1 MVLWAPVHAEF
12 FVDKLE
18 VQQKSRG
25 QSENSTGIIL
35 DLSAVVALLVARL
48 WPLSPL
54 CTFCMHSF
62 AFCSF
67 EQKNQELFSMFCPI
81 YL

>member
-12 FVDKLE
+12 FIDKLE

-35 DLSAVVALLVARL
+35 DLSAVVAVLMARL
-48 WPLSPL
+48 
-54 CTFCMHSF
+54 
-62 AFCSF
+62 
-67 EQKNQELFSMFCPI
+67 
-81 YL
+81 